1 MSDKPKDNVVRLFNA
16 YNGALGD
23 GRMEAAKRDADLAEV
38 AVMRQKLD
46 LLEAICRLEGF
57 GSVDGLLTAYLSEL
71 KARSEPGEH
80 TEPNEPQR
88 TNPNELTEK

>member
-23 GRMEAAKRDADLAEV
+23 GRMKAAQRDADLAEV

-57 GSVDGLLTAYLSEL
+57 GSVDGLLAAYLSEL
-71 KARSEPGEH
+71 KARSEPGE
-80 TEPNEPQR
+80 PQSA
-88 TNPNELTEK
+88 NPNELTEK